1 MEVRVL
7 PMSGCM
13 MLFLGVFTLGI
24 APITIKLKER
34 NWPKRVDEQGLLTRG
49 GKFIAWNE
57 FSKVEKVITKLEGS
71 GITTER
77 YDLYSPKGTVSI
89 VAYRLVDG
97 DKILQYVWE
106 RLPEHVKTAN
116 S

>member
-24 APITIKLKER
+24 APVAMKLKER
-34 NWPKRVDEQGLLTRG
+34 NWPQRVDEQGLLTRG
-49 GKFIAWNE
+49 GKAIAWNE
-57 FSKVEKVITKLEGS
+57 FTGIEKVITRLQG
-71 GITTER
+71 GVTTER
-77 YDLYSPKGTVSI
+77 YDLHSPKGTVSI
-89 VAYRLVDG
+89 VVHRLVDG
-97 DKILQYVWE
+97 NKVLQYVWE
-106 RLPEHVKTAN
+106 RLPEHVKTAK